1 MKRKILLALSAL
13 LIITMTLE
21 SCKAG
26 KGCGCGNNL
35 NHYNPKKGR

>member
-1 MKRKILLALSAL
+1 MKVRILYCVCAL
-13 LIITMTLE
+13 LLMTAVMQ

-35 NHYNPKKGR
+35 NHYDPKRGR